1 MLFRKKDKLK
11 KEFDQNLLNQ
21 LELLKAEWMRQ
32 KSLIEKSIDPSD
44 EVLNELKVV
53 ESKYFFLIREAK
65 NRKISIGKP

>member
-1 MLFRKKDKLK
+1 MLFRKRDKLK
-11 KEFDQNLLNQ
+11 REFDQYLLSQ
-21 LELLKAEWMRQ
+21 LELLKDEWMRQ

-44 EVLNELKVV
+44 DIVNELKLV